1 VITAIGAMTVA
12 LVIALAWRNHWAP
25 AAGAL
30 SGLAI
35 ALVGGVASAMDVQN
49 ALGDLWRPMISI
61 IGIMA
66 TTACAAELGIFTR
79 LAAWIEP
86 RTRGPVKHAFRFV
99 FVLAA
104 LTAAI
109 LSNDAAILLLTPVV
123 IELLRTV
130 YPKRNPKF
138 VVPFAFATFV
148 AAGVAP
154 LPTGNPMNL
163 VVAYR
168 AGIDV
173 NTYAVHMIPVAIAGW
188 FVAYLMLAWCYRD
201 ALSDEAPALGSA
213 PPAVPFSGHAKL
225 VLIATG
231 ASIVSYPI
239 LAAFGAPIWP
249 VAAVA
254 ACICIAIALHRGVRL
269 RAISSGI
276 SWELV
281 PFLFCILVVATGL
294 ARAGLTGHL
303 AELYARAPAPIA
315 TVGAVAAGGSALID
329 NHPMALLHSL
339 TLAGFPDKYVFAAL
353 VGGDL
358 GPRLLPI
365 GSLAGLL
372 WMHQLRRQ
380 GVHVPLGTFVRV
392 GAIVT
397 IPSLI
402 ASLAVLWL
410 VTSL

>member
-1 VITAIGAMTVA
+1 MVIAITAMVCA
-12 LVIALAWRNHWAP
+12 LAIALAWQSPWAP

-30 SGLAI
+30 VGLAV
-35 ALVGGVASAMDVQN
+35 ALVGGVANTNDIRH
-49 ALGDLWRPMISI
+49 ALEDLWRPMISI
-61 IGIMA
+61 VGIMA
-66 TTACAAELGIFTR
+66 TTSCAAELGIFTR

-99 FVLAA
+99 FVIAV
-104 LTAAI
+104 LTAAV

-123 IELLRTV
+123 IELLRSV

-173 NTYAVHMIPVAIAGW
+173 NTYALHMIPVAIAGW
-188 FVAYLMLAWCYRD
+188 IVAYLMLAWVYRD
-201 ALSDEAPALGSA
+201 VLADEAPALGA
-213 PPAVPFSGHAKL
+213 GPPLIPLSPHAKAVL
-225 VLIATG
+225 VVTFGSIA
-231 ASIVSYPI
+231 SYPI
-239 LAAFGAPIWP
+239 LAAVHQPIWP
-249 VAAVA
+249 VAATA
-254 ACICIAIALHRGVRL
+254 ALLSVAIALHRRVAP
-269 RAISSGI
+269 RAIARGI

-281 PFLFCILVVATGL
+281 PFLFGILVVATAL
-294 ARAGLTGHL
+294 ARAGLTAQL
-303 AELYARAPAPIA
+303 AGLYMRSPAPIA

-339 TLAGFPDKYVFAAL
+339 ALAGFPDKYVFAAL

-380 GVHVPLGTFVRV
+380 GVRVGLGTFVRV

-397 IPSLI
+397 LPSLA
-402 ASLAVLWL
+402 ASLLVLWL
-410 VTSL
+410 AS

>member
-1 VITAIGAMTVA
+1 MIAIAALAAA
-12 LVIALAWRNHWAP
+12 LVIALAWRNLWAP
-25 AAGAL
+25 AVGAL
-30 SGLAI
+30 AGVAI
-35 ALVGGVASAMDVQN
+35 ALAGGTASTGDLRE
-49 ALGDLWRPMISI
+49 ALHALWRPMLSI
-61 IGIMA
+61 VGIMT

-99 FVLAA
+99 FVVAA
-104 LTAAI
+104 LTAAV

-138 VVPFAFATFV
+138 LAPFAFAAFV

-163 VVAYR
+163 VVAER

-173 NTYAVHMIPVAIAGW
+173 NTYAIHMIPVALVGW
-188 FVAYLMLAWCYRD
+188 LVAYAMLAWIYRD
-201 ALSDEAPALGSA
+201 VLADEAPALGAA
-213 PPAVPFSGHAKL
+213 PASVPLSGHARL
-225 VLIATG
+225 VLLVTA

-239 LAAFGAPIWP
+239 LGALDAPIWP
-249 VAAVA
+249 VAATAAVLCVA
-254 ACICIAIALHRGVRL
+254 VAMHRGIGPRAIA
-269 RAISSGI
+269 AGI

-281 PFLFCILVVATGL
+281 PFLFGILVLATAL
-294 ARAGLTGHL
+294 AHAGVTARL
-303 AELYARAPAPIA
+303 AEVYATTRAPIA
-315 TVGAVAAGGSALID
+315 TVGGVATVGSALIG
-329 NHPMALLHSL
+329 NHAMALLHSL
-339 TLAGFPDKYVFAAL
+339 ALAGAPDRLVFAAL

-380 GVHVPLGTFVRV
+380 DVTVPLRTFVTV
-392 GAIVT
+392 GAVVT

-402 ASLAVLWL
+402 ASLVVLWL
-410 VTSL
+410 VSRV

>member
-1 VITAIGAMTVA
+1 MVAI
-12 LVIALAWRNHWAP
+12 LALA
-25 AAGAL
+25 AA
-30 SGLAI
+30 LAI
-35 ALVGGVASAMDVQN
+35 ALTWRNLWAPAVGALVGVAIAVATGAAERIDLEH
-49 ALGDLWRPMISI
+49 ALLDLWRPMLGI
-61 IGIMA
+61 IGIMT

-86 RTRGPVKHAFRFV
+86 RTRGPVRHAFRFV
-99 FVLAA
+99 FVVAA

-163 VVAYR
+163 VVAHR
-168 AGIDV
+168 AGIDF
-173 NTYAVHMIPVAIAGW
+173 NTYAVHMIPVAIVGW
-188 FVAYLMLAWCYRD
+188 IVAYLMLAWWYRD
-201 ALSDEAPALGSA
+201 VLADEAPALGVA
-213 PPAVPFSGHAKL
+213 PPVVPLGGHAKV
-225 VLIATG
+225 VLAVTF
-231 ASIVSYPI
+231 ASIAAYPI
-239 LAAFGAPIWP
+239 LASLGSEIWP
-249 VAAVA
+249 VAGTA
-254 ACICIAIALHRGVRL
+254 ALICLATAIHRGIAMPQIAR
-269 RAISSGI
+269 GI

-281 PFLFCILVVATGL
+281 PFLFGVLVLATAL
-294 ARAGLTGHL
+294 ARAGATAQL
-303 AELYARAPAPIA
+303 AELYAATPAPLT
-315 TVGAVAAGGSALID
+315 TVGTVAAAGSALIG
-329 NHPMALLHSL
+329 NHPMALLHSHA
-339 TLAGFPDKYVFAAL
+339 LAGASDHLVLAAL
-353 VGGDL
+353 IGGDL

-380 GVHVPLGTFVRV
+380 QVTVSLRTFVTV
-392 GAIVT
+392 GAVVT

-402 ASLAVLWL
+402 ASLVALWL
-410 VTSL
+410 VTRL